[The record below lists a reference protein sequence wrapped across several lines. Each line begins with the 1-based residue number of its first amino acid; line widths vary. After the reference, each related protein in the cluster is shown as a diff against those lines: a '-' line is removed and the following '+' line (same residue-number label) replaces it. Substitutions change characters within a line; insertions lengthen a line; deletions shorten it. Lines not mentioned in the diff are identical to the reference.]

1 MLDNNLPAGP
11 PLSSALYL
19 AQFSKS
25 CTLRE
30 EGHEHLVRICTMT
43 FKAIRTLAEILILID
58 GFPWNR
64 AVYVTGEY
72 PWETNSVAAV
82 LDPAEIEDVKEEKN

>member
-1 MLDNNLPAGP
+1 
-11 PLSSALYL
+11 
-19 AQFSKS
+19 
-25 CTLRE
+25 
-30 EGHEHLVRICTMT
+30 MT

-58 GFPWNR
+58 DFPWNR